1 MKYRAFG
8 KTGIQVSEIVFGC
21 GYVGGLM
28 IHQDEDTRQATIEMA
43 LEQGI
48 NWFDTAELYGRGVQL
63 PLR

>member
-28 IHQDEDTRQATIEMA
+28 IHQDEDTRHAAIEMA
-43 LEQGI
+43 LEQG
-48 NWFDTAELYGRGVQL
+48 DQL
-63 PLR
+63 V